1 MSVWFITGA
10 SRGFGIEITRQALG
24 RGDQVA
30 ATARHPEAI
39 TQAIPDAGDA
49 LLALPLDVTSAGQG
63 DLDLHRLPHLT
74 DMTAQQQRS
83 SSGESRALASKTGST
98 HKLGVAKGRWVP

>member
-30 ATARHPEAI
+30 ATTRHPEAI
-39 TQAIPDAGDA
+39 PGAHCGPGRPEEPAGAHPTRRGLLHGRRAQKLARTACDQA
-49 LLALPLDVTSAGQG
+49 
-63 DLDLHRLPHLT
+63 
-74 DMTAQQQRS
+74 
-83 SSGESRALASKTGST
+83 
-98 HKLGVAKGRWVP
+98 RWREISISNGYHA

>member
-10 SRGFGIEITRQALG
+10 SRGFGIEITRQVLG

-39 TQAIPDAGDA
+39 TEAIPDAGDA
-49 LLALPLDVTSAGQG
+49 LLALPRSGRTSSTTPASSQLRRGSRTTPPPRARPANG
-63 DLDLHRLPHLT
+63 RNRPTTPRLAIRLRLP
-74 DMTAQQQRS
+74 R
-83 SSGESRALASKTGST
+83 
-98 HKLGVAKGRWVP
+98 